1 MQAAAAAA
9 VILVVAVLECEINQY
24 MYNHDNEDNLTVNV
38 SEP

>member
-24 MYNHDNEDNLTVNV
+24 NEDNLTVNV